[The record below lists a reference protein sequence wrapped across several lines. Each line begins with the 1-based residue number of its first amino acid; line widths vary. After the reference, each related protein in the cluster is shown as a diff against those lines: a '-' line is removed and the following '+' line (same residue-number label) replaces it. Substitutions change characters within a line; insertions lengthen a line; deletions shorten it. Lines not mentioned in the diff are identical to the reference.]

1 MDKDTREIVSVY
13 IGDRGKE
20 SARELWL
27 SLPAQYRESAIAYT
41 DFWESYSSAFPKKRH
56 RAVGKESG
64 KTNHIERFNC
74 TLRQRV
80 PRLVRDSL
88 SFSKNLDNPIGAI
101 FYFIHH
107 YNATLRHNI
116 CRG

>member
-1 MDKDTREIVSVY
+1 
-13 IGDRGKE
+13 
-20 SARELWL
+20 
-27 SLPAQYRESAIAYT
+27 
-41 DFWESYSSAFPKKRH
+41 
-56 RAVGKESG
+56 
-64 KTNHIERFNC
+64 
-74 TLRQRV
+74 V